1 MQLLQLLGLF
11 IHHSPPAPSWRLPV
25 DYLLCGR
32 GCGSK
37 FKNTAPLK
45 RHEQVCTYTNARA
58 TQNIMGP
65 VATCP
70 QVPSVKEE
78 PRFDNELMKNSSAPE
93 PEPLRELN
101 SEGGLRLKSS
111 STLLEY
117 NDRK

>member
-58 TQNIMGP
+58 TQNLMGP

-78 PRFDNELMKNSSAPE
+78 PRFDLMTNSSAPE
-93 PEPLRELN
+93 PEPLKELN
-101 SEGGLRLKSS
+101 SEGSLRLKRSS
-111 STLLEY
+111 ALLEC
-117 NDRK
+117 NDIK